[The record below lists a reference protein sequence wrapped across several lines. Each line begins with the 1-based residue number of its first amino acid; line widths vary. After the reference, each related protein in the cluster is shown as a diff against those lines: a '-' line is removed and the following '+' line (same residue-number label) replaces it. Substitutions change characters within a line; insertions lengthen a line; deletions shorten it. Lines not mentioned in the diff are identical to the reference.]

1 MIVQDKNLL
10 ELIKVIRNLKSD
22 SELQEFF
29 KGILTPKELLEIP
42 LRLQIVKQLKQGKSQ
57 REIVE
62 SLGVGIATV
71 TRGSKELLLGRFQ
84 NV

>member
-57 REIVE
+57 REIAE